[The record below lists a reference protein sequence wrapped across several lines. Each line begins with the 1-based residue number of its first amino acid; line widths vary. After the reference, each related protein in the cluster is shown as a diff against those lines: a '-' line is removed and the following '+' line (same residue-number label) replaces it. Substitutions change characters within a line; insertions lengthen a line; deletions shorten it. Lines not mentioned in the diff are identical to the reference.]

1 MAERRRRT
9 RRASGSQAR
18 RQATHRIRRRVPC
31 SLGAPEPSVLDR
43 CCLCKISL
51 SVDRVV
57 LDVLI
62 ERIVEKYGSKYEPGS
77 RRVPGSSPGRALCIC
92 IESKAS
98 GGVSRPPPP
107 SRVQGAWPS
116 YSPGRAASRGCAS
129 TQSKWPAKRP
139 INRRFLPVVMTT
151 LCHTPRWFLDSPQSD
166 SGIHALQLRSVL
178 KPSWQL
184 PESALRRGQS
194 GPKRRGARGSF
205 PARLR
210 ARETPAGSEPG

>member
-1 MAERRRRT
+1 MVRQHSKWVRRGAGHRRGSFPA
-9 RRASGSQAR
+9 RLRARETPAGSESGR
-18 RQATHRIRRRVPC
+18 
-31 SLGAPEPSVLDR
+31 
-43 CCLCKISL
+43 
-51 SVDRVV
+51 
-57 LDVLI
+57 
-62 ERIVEKYGSKYEPGS
+62 
-77 RRVPGSSPGRALCIC
+77 
-92 IESKAS
+92 
-98 GGVSRPPPP
+98 VSRLPPP

-205 PARLR
+205 LARLR

>member
-1 MAERRRRT
+1 MPHPSQVPGLSTVRFRYPCPPAPVGSESFVAASRVCAPTSSKWPETTAGARRRFGARL
-9 RRASGSQAR
+9 RARETPAGSESGR
-18 RQATHRIRRRVPC
+18 
-31 SLGAPEPSVLDR
+31 
-43 CCLCKISL
+43 
-51 SVDRVV
+51 
-57 LDVLI
+57 
-62 ERIVEKYGSKYEPGS
+62 
-77 RRVPGSSPGRALCIC
+77 
-92 IESKAS
+92 
-98 GGVSRPPPP
+98 VSRLPPP

-184 PESALRRGQS
+184 PESALRRGRSANDSQ
-194 GPKRRGARGSF
+194 
-205 PARLR
+205 R
-210 ARETPAGSEPG
+210 AP

>member
-1 MAERRRRT
+1 LAF
-9 RRASGSQAR
+9 
-18 RQATHRIRRRVPC
+18 
-31 SLGAPEPSVLDR
+31 SLAG
-43 CCLCKISL
+43 
-51 SVDRVV
+51 
-57 LDVLI
+57 
-62 ERIVEKYGSKYEPGS
+62 PGS
-77 RRVPGSSPGRALCIC
+77 FPSLHSDTVKVAQNGRCEGRFGARLRARETPAGSESGR
-92 IESKAS
+92 
-98 GGVSRPPPP
+98 VSRLPPP
-107 SRVQGAWPS
+107 SSVQGAWPS

-194 GPKRRGARGSF
+194 GPKRRGARAVL
-205 PARLR
+205 ARTF
-210 ARETPAGSEPG
+210 ARPRDARRKRTWLS